1 MNNKQRVKKI
11 RDYAEL
17 AQVSY
22 FYFDLLKDSNGIPRK
37 IYELDSN
44 GNKIKDEKYP
54 RGYKEMEVTLE
65 HIVNKKYQ
73 EQEVL
78 VNFEKDDSIFAEMK
92 NSAKE
97 VFNFDKLNGEFGE
110 IQAKRFFERY
120 DLLIHQPNTESGF
133 SATLFQNKETKEYTL
148 AIRGTEFKLEQ
159 IKDIINDYY
168 IGTNNDDLDKV
179 IEQYFDMLLFYE
191 EIIKP
196 LMQEKGVMRI
206 NVVGH
211 SLGGY
216 LTQLFALSYS
226 HIINEV
232 YTYNTSLE
240 SKKAA

>member
-1 MNNKQRVKKI
+1 MGVYGVYAMKTNKQI
-11 RDYAEL
+11 IEALRDNADL
-17 AQVSY
+17 AWAAY
-22 FYFDLLKDSNGIPRK
+22 GYYDLIGK
-37 IYELDSN
+37 
-44 GNKIKDEKYP
+44 KIKDDEKYGDKRNKP
-54 RGYKEMEVTLE
+54 ITLHDILDITYKNYET
-65 HIVNKKYQ
+65 Q
-73 EQEVL
+73 
-78 VNFEKDDSIFAEMK
+78 DSTF
-92 NSAKE
+92 
-97 VFNFDKLNGEFGE
+97 FNTENLKGDFTPT
-110 IQAKRFFERY
+110 QAKRFFERY

-133 SATLFQNKETKEYTL
+133 SATFFYNKESKEYTL
-148 AIRGTEFKLEQ
+148 AIRGTEFNLDQ
-159 IKDIINDYY
+159 IKDLINDYH

-191 EIIKP
+191 ETIKP
-196 LMQEKGVMRI
+196 LMQEKGITRI